1 MMEHHIQM
9 DRQGKKVNHLI
20 QYIFNLYFIENE
32 KLIIGNSFIVQSHFF
47 YMFIL
52 FLFLKSVILDL
63 FNLDKK

>member
-1 MMEHHIQM
+1 M